1 VRGLGIGF
9 RGRMG
14 GELGPVQR
22 EMDLSHAVIS
32 SWVNK
37 EHNADGTHADVTMTS
52 LLNPGQT
59 DFGGPWFIPNANV
72 VTPAQLTANTDNF
85 QPTDIDIAIVLRL
98 STDASRNLTG
108 IYNGETDRNRWLLII
123 NVGNFDLVLKHNVTS
138 TSAYRF
144 ANPGGADVTLNT
156 GDSVKVFYDASST
169 SWRVIGV

>member
-22 EMDLSHAVIS
+22 ELDISHAVIA

-37 EHNADGTHADVTMTS
+37 EHKAEGTHADVTTTS
-52 LLNPGQT
+52 LLNTGQT
-59 DFGGPWFIPNANV
+59 DFGGPWFVPNANV
-72 VTPAQLTANTDNF
+72 ITPAQIAANTNNY
-85 QPTDIDIAIVLRL
+85 QPTDIDTALVLRV

-108 IYNGETDRNRWLLII
+108 IYNGATDRNRWLLII
-123 NVGNFDLVLKHNVTS
+123 NVGNFDVVLKHNVTS

-144 ANPGGADVTLNT
+144 ACPGGADLTLNSA
-156 GDSVKVFYDASST
+156 DSAWVFYDASST
-169 SWRVIGV
+169 SWRVVGV